1 MLDFIKKSCFNKTNQ
16 YKKLF
21 IMLLVDSWVEK
32 LAASLGGVAFFLLL
46 TVKDVPSSAFYI
58 LTFLFVLQ
66 FVLMFLI
73 RTKLYIFNFKTV
85 SESIRDF
92 QIVLGAKLRRLPMG
106 FYDNKRSADLL
117 KVLVD
122 DHNMVNMTWTG
133 IIQVVAAFTINL
145 LVLVIVL
152 PLLDLKLAA
161 LLIALIPI
169 SYLFVHI
176 SQKKYRQLKKEMR
189 DTTTDTS
196 SHLLDYISDLATLR
210 LFNMKGEEFSKL
222 TASLQKIKKLALKVE
237 LSSFPIATFS
247 TSLLFMGSGLIAYF
261 GALLIEQYSLNP
273 VIYIVFLFV
282 SLQVYNPLVIVY
294 LNVLMLSDFK
304 AAVKRIYQFYDYEEL
319 KSGDDVV
326 DTGQTLAIRQ
336 LDFAYGSQPILK
348 QLNLTIE
355 SNKIYAIVGKSGCG
369 KTTLL
374 KMLLRYYEPSEKSIF
389 IGQTA
394 IDNFEIEKYLS
405 LYGVV
410 FQNAYMFNKSIAYN
424 IGIAKN
430 NATIAEITA
439 AAKLANCHEFIEKLA
454 DGYNTIIGVNG
465 SKLSAGQRQRIAV
478 ARAFLK
484 DASVILMD
492 EPTASLDIENE
503 MLLKL
508 ALQKLAKQKTVMVI
522 SHRLH
527 FVKDADHIIVM
538 DDGQIDG
545 IGNHDS
551 LIDSNAIYQN
561 LWRDERQVMSW
572 NL

>member
-1 MLDFIKKSCFNKTNQ
+1 
-16 YKKLF
+16 
-21 IMLLVDSWVEK
+21 MLLLDSWIEK
-32 LAASLGGVAFFLLL
+32 LAASFGGVAFFLLL
-46 TVKDVPSSAFYI
+46 TVKDVPSSVFYT

-66 FVLMFLI
+66 FILMFLI
-73 RTKLYIFNFKTV
+73 RAKLYIFNFKTV

-152 PLLDLKLAA
+152 PLLDFKLAV
-161 LLIALIPI
+161 LLIALIPM
-169 SYLFVHI
+169 SYLFVHF
-176 SQKKYRQLKKEMR
+176 SQKKYQRLKLALRK
-189 DTTTDTS
+189 TVTDTS
-196 SHLLDYISDLATLR
+196 SHLLDYISGLATLR

-261 GALLIEQYSLNP
+261 GAVLMEQYNLDP

-389 IGQTA
+389 IGQTS

-410 FQNAYMFNKSIAYN
+410 FQNAYMFNKSVAYN

-561 LWRDERQVMSW
+561 LWRDERQVLSW